1 MEDVDEEGY
10 GFYVVRKVEYDDIFE
25 IVKKEVEKLYYFF
38 VILGVYCYKE
48 QLLNLY
54 EYKLVCSSLN

>member
-25 IVKKEVEKLYYFF
+25 IVKKEVEKLFYFF
-38 VILGVYCYKE
+38 VILGLYCFKE
-48 QLLNLY
+48 
-54 EYKLVCSSLN
+54 